1 MLPKVF
7 LYVDAIA
14 RAGSIRKA
22 AETVHVAASALNRQL
37 RELETDMGVEL
48 FERLP
53 RGMRPTGAGEMLLA
67 HIRQQK
73 RDFEQ
78 LNARI
83 GELRG
88 MRRAQIRITAHE
100 TGTRDLL
107 SSAIIRFQRDNPGV
121 SFTVGMGTTA
131 RTMSELLDDT
141 VELGLLFNPLA
152 NAMLT
157 RLDAVN
163 APLHAVMSP
172 SHPLARRDRLRLSDC
187 LAYPLA
193 LTNSALAGSRLLIEA
208 FAQRSGISLA
218 PALQS
223 DSFELMARFA
233 RDTEGIFFQIAAGVQ
248 AEVARGELVAIALG
262 DPALAAGELVLLSRR
277 GRSLSV
283 AASRFSQL
291 VGALMHGEADAA
303 PAPLSKRER

>member
-1 MLPKVF
+1 VLPKVF

-107 SSAIIRFQRDNPGV
+107 VLYQVIEWAE
-121 SFTVGMGTTA
+121 
-131 RTMSELLDDT
+131 RTWFAWSMPKK
-141 VELGLLFNPLA
+141 VE
-152 NAMLT
+152 
-157 RLDAVN
+157 
-163 APLHAVMSP
+163 
-172 SHPLARRDRLRLSDC
+172 
-187 LAYPLA
+187 
-193 LTNSALAGSRLLIEA
+193 
-208 FAQRSGISLA
+208 
-218 PALQS
+218 
-223 DSFELMARFA
+223 
-233 RDTEGIFFQIAAGVQ
+233 
-248 AEVARGELVAIALG
+248 
-262 DPALAAGELVLLSRR
+262 
-277 GRSLSV
+277 
-283 AASRFSQL
+283 
-291 VGALMHGEADAA
+291 
-303 PAPLSKRER
+303 